1 MLCEKCKERP
11 ATVHYT
17 EIVNNQKRE
26 MHLCEVCAR
35 EEGMGS
41 FGFFPQLDL
50 HNFLAGIL
58 EPEPAGI
65 KVRPSAVR
73 CPACNLTEREFAAQG
88 LLGCGECYNHFGTRL
103 EPVLR
108 RIHGAATHVG
118 KKPARTAP
126 ASCRRTAGQDAGAEE
141 IARLKAELAEAV
153 AREEFE
159 RAAELRD
166 RIRALEQ
173 KHPEQKHK

>member
-35 EEGMGS
+35 EEGVGT

-58 EPEPAGI
+58 EPEPTGL
-65 KVRPSAVR
+65 KVRPAEVR
-73 CPACNLTEREFAAQG
+73 CPACGLTEGEFAAQG
-88 LLGCGECYNHFGTRL
+88 LLGCGECYNHFTARL

-108 RIHGAATHVG
+108 RIHGATRHVG
-118 KKPARTAP
+118 KTPAKAVAVQGRQATRA
-126 ASCRRTAGQDAGAEE
+126 DE
-141 IARLKAELAEAV
+141 IERLKAELAEAV

-166 RIRALEQ
+166 RIRTLEQ
-173 KHPEQKHK
+173 GRR

>member
-1 MLCEKCKERP
+1 
-11 ATVHYT
+11 
-17 EIVNNQKRE
+17 
-26 MHLCEVCAR
+26 
-35 EEGMGS
+35 
-41 FGFFPQLDL
+41 
-50 HNFLAGIL
+50 
-58 EPEPAGI
+58 
-65 KVRPSAVR
+65 
-73 CPACNLTEREFAAQG
+73 
-88 LLGCGECYNHFGTRL
+88 
-103 EPVLR
+103 R

-118 KKPARTAP
+118 KKPARTAT

>member
-126 ASCRRTAGQDAGAEE
+126 AAGRGPAG
-141 IARLKAELAEAV
+141 
-153 AREEFE
+153 
-159 RAAELRD
+159 RAAGGAGRGRGEAGL
-166 RIRALEQ
+166 A
-173 KHPEQKHK
+173 

>member
-1 MLCEKCKERP
+1 MLCEKCRERP

-26 MHLCEVCAR
+26 MHLCEVCAGK
-35 EEGMGS
+35 EGIGTFS
-41 FGFFPQLDL
+41 FFPQVDL

-58 EPEPAGI
+58 EPGPAGV
-65 KVRPSAVR
+65 KLRPTQTS
-73 CPACNLTEREFAAQG
+73 CPVCGLTESEFASQG
-88 LLGCGECYNHFGTRL
+88 LLGCGECYRHFGARL

-108 RIHGAATHVG
+108 RIHGATRHVG
-118 KKPARTAP
+118 KAPRVAMPAA
-126 ASCRRTAGQDAGAEE
+126 RRRAAEADE
-141 IARLKAELAEAV
+141 IARLKAELEEAV

-173 KHPEQKHK
+173 KRR